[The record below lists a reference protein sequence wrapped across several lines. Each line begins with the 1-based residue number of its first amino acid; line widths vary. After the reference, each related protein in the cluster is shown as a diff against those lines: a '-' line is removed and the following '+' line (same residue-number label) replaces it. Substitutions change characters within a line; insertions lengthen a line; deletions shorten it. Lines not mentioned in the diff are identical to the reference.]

1 MGDNQGKYITEHLN
15 TCIHH
20 RLSDLCKIEKL
31 RTVEKRFANMIPS
44 VSDIYVSVKA
54 CSEK

>member
-15 TCIHH
+15 IHH

-31 RTVEKRFANMIPS
+31 RTVEKRFANMIPY
-44 VSDIYVSVKA
+44 VCDIYVSVKA